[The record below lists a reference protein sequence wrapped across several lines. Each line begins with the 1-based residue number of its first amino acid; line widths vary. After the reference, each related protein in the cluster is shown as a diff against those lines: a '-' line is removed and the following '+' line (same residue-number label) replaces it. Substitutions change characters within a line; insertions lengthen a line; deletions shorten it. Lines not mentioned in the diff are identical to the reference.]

1 MIQRIQSVYLLITAL
16 LSVLFLNGPI
26 LSFSDDANT
35 TYSVRLAALQKVGP
49 AGGSEIIASLITP
62 VIVIL
67 LIIITSLVGIFL
79 FRNRKLQM
87 KFAAALICLSV
98 LLILVIIWYMYE
110 ISTEFNA
117 ALNFRLNLILPLLM
131 LISSVLAFIGIRKDE
146 KLVRSYERLR

>member
-1 MIQRIQSVYLLITAL
+1 
-16 LSVLFLNGPI
+16 
-26 LSFSDDANT
+26 
-35 TYSVRLAALQKVGP
+35 
-49 AGGSEIIASLITP
+49 
-62 VIVIL
+62 
-67 LIIITSLVGIFL
+67 
-79 FRNRKLQM
+79 LQM

-131 LISSVLAFIGIRKDE
+131 LISSVLAFSGIRKDE